1 MPRLRE
7 TPSQTAGP
15 YVHIGAVPTFAG
27 LEGIYPE
34 DLGSGPLYQD
44 GVKGEKITI
53 KGRIIDGSGT
63 PLLDGVVELWQADA
77 DGLYNS
83 PREPRGPSDPR
94 FAGWGRAATMG
105 TDGVFTFETIKPGPV
120 PWPDGRMQA
129 PHVALWVVARGI
141 NIGLHTRMY
150 FPDEAEANVNDP
162 LLARIEQKVRRD
174 TLLATLDGGV
184 YLFDIVLQGENETVF
199 LDI

>member
-44 GVKGEKITI
+44 GVKGQKITI

-63 PLLDGVVELWQADA
+63 PLDQPVLAVAGPAG
-77 DGLYNS
+77 GLV
-83 PREPRGPSDPR
+83 PVSD
-94 FAGWGRAATMG
+94 
-105 TDGVFTFETIKPGPV
+105 
-120 PWPDGRMQA
+120 
-129 PHVALWVVARGI
+129 
-141 NIGLHTRMY
+141 
-150 FPDEAEANVNDP
+150 
-162 LLARIEQKVRRD
+162 
-174 TLLATLDGGV
+174 
-184 YLFDIVLQGENETVF
+184 
-199 LDI
+199 